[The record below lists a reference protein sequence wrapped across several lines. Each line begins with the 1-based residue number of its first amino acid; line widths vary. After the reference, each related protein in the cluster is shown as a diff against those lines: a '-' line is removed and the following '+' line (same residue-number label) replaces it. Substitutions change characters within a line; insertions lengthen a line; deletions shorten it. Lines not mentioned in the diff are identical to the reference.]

1 MFKNSKGE
9 SFYLNQKG
17 EVFYFSKF
25 RTKHSLRGVPDG
37 FEVVEK
43 DGGMLIRERR
53 RENSFVGVG
62 AKFLGLRRWKKW
74 WKKLWLNPKERANFF
89 AGRTGDGKILSGEKC
104 KISPLQK
111 RGFWSCSKS

>member
-43 DGGMLIRERR
+43 DGGMLMCVR
-53 RENSFVGVG
+53 
-62 AKFLGLRRWKKW
+62 KKQGW
-74 WKKLWLNPKERANFF
+74 F
-89 AGRTGDGKILSGEKC
+89 
-104 KISPLQK
+104 
-111 RGFWSCSKS
+111 